1 MISSGQLIF
10 AICFVVGF
18 VILMIVS
25 YRKDKQLHRKHYR
38 GSFWVLIGFLL
49 FSALLLFLKWYLK
62 D

>member
-10 AICFVVGF
+10 AIFFVVAF
-18 VILMIVS
+18 VIAMVIS
-25 YRKDKQLHRKHYR
+25 YRKDKKLHRKHYR

-49 FSALLLFLKWYLK
+49 FSGLLLFLKWYLK